1 MRYWLSILEMNIFF
15 SLGSSYYSKR
25 SLSKDVILGH
35 ICYSRELVF
44 RGSDNREVFLN
55 FYIPQKKETVADDNL
70 FFCFSLDSVI
80 YLSKAR

>member
-1 MRYWLSILEMNIFF
+1 MNIFF

-44 RGSDNREVFLN
+44 RGSDNRDVFFKIL
-55 FYIPQKKETVADDNL
+55 YSSEKGDG
-70 FFCFSLDSVI
+70 C
-80 YLSKAR
+80 R